1 MGEETQRFKR
11 RTVLVKR
18 SLQLKYAAIV
28 FTAVLFTAIIVGA
41 GSYWT
46 MIRFVR
52 DENPGMLPL
61 LSQAIRMDMVKM
73 IIFLGIMFL
82 VSMFVSH
89 RFAGPVFRFERSAQ
103 VVSTGDLTHR
113 VSLRTGDDLM
123 ELQDEVN
130 AMIASLQ
137 RLVQKDRALVEHAV
151 ARVDETLKKLPD
163 APAAAELDRLREDLK
178 SLREELQ
185 TVTRSFRV

>member
-1 MGEETQRFKR
+1 MGEDTQRFKR

-46 MIRFVR
+46 MIRFVQQ
-52 DENPGMLPL
+52 ENPGMMPL

-73 IIFLGIMFL
+73 IMFLGIMFL

-137 RLVQKDRALVEHAV
+137 RLVQKDRSLIEHAV

-163 APAAAELDRLREDLK
+163 APAEADLARIREDLK

-185 TVTRSFRV
+185 LVTRGFRV